1 MSLFENFPYTN
12 LHELN
17 LDWLIHLVQQT
28 VENAVISVNG
38 QTGEVVLYQNPTVSF
53 PNINVQEW
61 SIVRSAD
68 GTNRGIY
75 FASNGIG
82 YIISGNLMNQIYSA
96 NNPPPYP
103 VTSVNGQTGNITLYT
118 DQNVQLPPLT
128 DEQMTDW
135 NIYRHLNNV
144 VRGIKF
150 DDEGKAYI
158 IDGSNR
164 YMLYSTNDTPPY
176 PVTAVNGET
185 GNIRLWFEQNN
196 EIEFVGIDPS
206 DPTEY
211 TSWLLSRPLNDTDET
226 VVGIEMTKTG
236 LLKLHV
242 GSTVYDIYSNNNP
255 QPDWVDDP
263 EANILNVKEDATGTV
278 WGFIRDTAEGSVGIV
293 FDNDSSLT
301 EPWAELRYVDSN
313 NIVHNVKLLT
323 LADIPSSSGVVSV
336 NGLTGVVVLT
346 GTDLDMS
353 STDNRTIPAALED
366 LEEVSAFVETGNTA
380 SRNIS
385 NGSFVIWNHALY
397 TAIQPIASG
406 DTLSSTNLQSV
417 TVGGFNRLKNN
428 VDTLNSKIEQKN
440 VLIKTD
446 TISANGE
453 ITGIDCT
460 GYRYVLVEFIGNST
474 SYRSFLFPVTTH
486 NVSQVANIDATSSI
500 YIHLTFRLSFNDKKM
515 NIDSFSTGTW
525 PSCTLNVYG
534 VE

>member
-38 QTGEVVLYQNPTVSF
+38 QSGEVVLYQNPTVSF
-53 PNINVQEW
+53 PDINVQEW

-75 FASNGIG
+75 FADNGIG
-82 YIISGNLMNQIYSA
+82 YIISGSLMNQIYSA

-196 EIEFVGIDPS
+196 ELEFVGIDPS

-226 VVGIEMTKTG
+226 IVGIEMTKTG

-242 GSTVYDIYSNNNP
+242 GNTVYDIYSNSNP

-263 EANILNVKEDATGTV
+263 DAAIINVKEDTTGTV
-278 WGFIRDTAEGSVGIV
+278 WGFIRDTADGSVGII
-293 FDNDSSLT
+293 FDNDPMLP
-301 EPWAELRYVDSN
+301 EPKAEIRYIDSN
-313 NIVHNVKLLT
+313 HTVHTIKLLT
-323 LADIPSSSGVVSV
+323 QADIPSSSGVVSI
-336 NGLTGVVVLT
+336 NGLAGVVVIT
-346 GTDLDMS
+346 GSDIAASITDI
-353 STDNRTIPAALED
+353 RTIPEALED
-366 LEEVSAFVETGNTA
+366 LEEVSAVVETGSTA
-380 SRNIS
+380 SRNITA
-385 NGSFVIWNHALY
+385 GSYVIWNHALY
-397 TAIQPIASG
+397 IATQAISSG
-406 DTLSSTNLQSV
+406 DTLSSTNLQAI
-417 TVGGFNRLKNN
+417 TNGGFNS
-428 VDTLNSKIEQKN
+428 LNTKISSLAEVKKSN
-440 VLIKTD
+440 ATTKANLESLLLTYLNGLENTD
-446 TISANGE
+446 QCKLAILGV
-453 ITGIDCT
+453 TGISGMINGSWYMGTLFKNQNNFGVAVLFHHT
-460 GYRYVLVEFIGNST
+460 GSMFI
-474 SYRSFLFPVTTH
+474 
-486 NVSQVANIDATSSI
+486 VSINNAV
-500 YIHLTFRLSFNDKKM
+500 F
-515 NIDSFSTGTW
+515 TW
-525 PSCTLNVYG
+525 IKVN
-534 VE
+534 